1 MNEQLEYGIKLKQL
15 TIKNFRCFGELN
27 VSFDDKLTVFIAENG
42 GGKTAILDAVAEGLK
57 AYLGALGI
65 DTTPCS
71 FKEQDITVGRDT
83 KTENEV
89 LVELTYPVELGYT
102 EEAEDVPGQ
111 VNEDA
116 LTPGYVSKTV
126 ANDVQGDEKVK
137 QEVEVQESE
146 MDSKTEN
153 EVKLLVDINQDGDST
168 FKLSSTS
175 VVASFEMH
183 AAQRVNKDIGAGIIM
198 PVLLYIGGNSP
209 ELTEKKQDKAKNRI
223 SNIYEDALSANRIN
237 YTAFFRWFESRYL
250 LFLQEKANDAT
261 LKLEA
266 FDPELAKIKWA
277 VEEMLNDDSDSK
289 KYDNLRIKYSKQV
302 AKMVLGKK
310 NDAGEYD
317 DIEVKQLSSGEKALF
332 ALVADLGFRLLNAHP
347 IEKTSSDIKDVAAF
361 EKVQSINGK
370 GIVLIDEVD
379 LHLHPKWQRKV
390 VGKLMDIF
398 PEVQWVMT
406 THSPFVLSNV
416 LTEQA
421 RVIRD
426 NRCFMVKDLLPD
438 FSSYGANL
446 EKIVSLLFKV
456 SDYIPEEVGK
466 LFQDYFAAIDV
477 NDFKKAREIE
487 KELIEITDANHPEL
501 IKGRAEIEYKEL
513 ISTVTL

>member
-27 VSFDDKLTVFIAENG
+27 ASFDDKLTVFIAENG

-57 AYLGALGI
+57 AYLYELGI

-71 FKEQDITVGRDT
+71 FKEQDITVGRDA

-89 LVELTYPVELGYT
+89 VVELTYPVELGYT
-102 EEAEDVPGQ
+102 EEYVPDQ

-116 LTPGYVSKTV
+116 ASGYASQNL
-126 ANDVQGDEKVK
+126 ANSEQDDAKGK
-137 QEVEVQESE
+137 QEAEVQESE
-146 MDSKTEN
+146 MDSNTEN
-153 EVKLLVDINQDGDST
+153 EVKLLVDISQDGDSA

-175 VVASFEMH
+175 VVASFERH
-183 AAQRVNKDIGAGIIM
+183 AAQRVNKDKDTGAGIIL

-223 SNIYEDALSANRIN
+223 SNIYEDGLSANRIN
-237 YTAFFRWFESRYL
+237 FTAFFRWFESRYL
-250 LFLQEKANDAT
+250 LFIQEKANDPSI
-261 LKLEA
+261 KLEA

-277 VEEMLNDDSDSK
+277 VEEMLNDDSDNK
-289 KYDNLRIKYSKQV
+289 KYENLRIKYSKQG

-310 NDAGEYD
+310 NDAGNYN

-347 IEKTSSDIKDVAAF
+347 IEKSSSDVEDVAAY
-361 EKVQSINGK
+361 EGVQSINGK

-379 LHLHPKWQRKV
+379 LHLHPKWQRKI

-398 PEVQWVMT
+398 PDVQWVMT
-406 THSPFVLSNV
+406 THSPLILGGLSSKHIKVIDQGKVYDTEATFGREVDDILEIVMQVDAGEFTKIINKIARLISMGELEIAEQKLLEMKKEIDDAGDKGDEHPDVL
-416 LTEQA
+416 
-421 RVIRD
+421 R
-426 NRCFMVKDLLPD
+426 M
-438 FSSYGANL
+438 G
-446 EKIVSLLFKV
+446 SLLDRKKV
-456 SDYIPEEVGK
+456 
-466 LFQDYFAAIDV
+466 L
-477 NDFKKAREIE
+477 
-487 KELIEITDANHPEL
+487 
-501 IKGRAEIEYKEL
+501 GR
-513 ISTVTL
+513 